1 MRGGVCFL
9 PGTIIHNFC
18 QPDKSGNGILVMN
31 MKNFRLLSI
40 LTALMVAVSAA
51 AVPVSANPEE
61 EPVMTTAP
69 VQTTVPPETTLPPET
84 EAMMPADFRG
94 DASVEYGSRTLD
106 AQKPLADTDDYT
118 AEVKGALLYDLNSD
132 TIVFAQNAD
141 AQLYPASL
149 TKVMTCLMTI
159 EMQQDLDQMVTVTK
173 AGLKDMEPGGSNV
186 ALKVDEQMSVRD
198 LLYCLMVKSGNDAAS
213 VLAVHNSGSIEAF
226 VEDMNRRAQ
235 ELGCTGTHFMNAHG
249 LHNDEHYTTARD
261 MARILREAMKYP
273 IFEEIFTCK
282 EYTVPA
288 TNLSEAR
295 ELKTTNFLI
304 RSNGYPIVTDSRV
317 LGGKTGNTSKAG
329 RCLVTLSE
337 KDGMRLLSVVLG
349 AKAVYG
355 ADGYSFLRYGNF
367 EETSNLLDFAYGKYT
382 TMQVL
387 NPTQV
392 AGQFAVNGGAHNA
405 FGSIEASMSAVVPKD
420 SDYNTI
426 RYEYTLAD
434 GTLSAPVAKGQ
445 KIGLVRVWYDN
456 ICLAQQ
462 DLLSAADVAVEQQ
475 RTEVQRVDT
484 DTSMDLWNNIL
495 KIVLAAVAV
504 LFVLMLVLRI
514 RAAAK
519 RRRRH
524 ARRNAGAARPA
535 PRNRRDR

>member
-1 MRGGVCFL
+1 
-9 PGTIIHNFC
+9 
-18 QPDKSGNGILVMN
+18 MN
-31 MKNFRLLSI
+31 MKKFRLLSL
-40 LTALMVAVSAA
+40 LTALALSFSAA
-51 AVPVSANPEE
+51 VAPASANPQEQQE
-61 EPVMTTAP
+61 TTAP
-69 VQTTVPPETTLPPET
+69 VQTTVPPETTLPVET
-84 EAMMPADFRG
+84 EPTMPPDFQG

-106 AQKPLADTDDYT
+106 AKKPLADTDDYT
-118 AEVKGALLYDLNSD
+118 GDVKGALLYDLNSD
-132 TIVFAQNAD
+132 TIVFAQNPD
-141 AQLYPASL
+141 ERLYPASL

-159 EMQQDLDQMVTVTK
+159 EMQPDLDAMVTVTRE
-173 AGLKDMEPGGSNV
+173 GLKDMEPGGSNV
-186 ALKVDEQMSVRD
+186 GLKVDEQMSVRD

-213 VLAVHNSGSIEAF
+213 VLAVQNSGSIEAF
-226 VEDMNRRAQ
+226 VEEMNRRAQ

-295 ELKTTNFLI
+295 ELKTTNYLI

-355 ADGYSFLRYGNF
+355 PDGYSFIRYGNF
-367 EETSNLLDFAYGKYT
+367 EETSRLLDFAYSHFT

-392 AGQFAVNGGAHNA
+392 AGQFAVAGGAHNA
-405 FGSIEASMSAVVPKD
+405 FGSVTQAMSAAVPRD
-420 SDYNTI
+420 SDYSTI
-426 RYEYTLAD
+426 RYEYTLSD
-434 GTLSAPVAKGQ
+434 GTLTAPVEKGQ
-445 KIGLVRVWYDN
+445 RIGMVRVWYGN

-462 DLLSAADVAVEQQ
+462 DLLSASDVAVEQQ
-475 RTEVQRVDT
+475 RTGNRDRNTEV
-484 DTSMDLWNNIL
+484 SAELLNGIL

-504 LFVLMLVLRI
+504 IFVVMLVLRL

-519 RRRRH
+519 RRRRRGQKRRKSAKPS
-524 ARRNAGAARPA
+524 ARK
-535 PRNRRDR
+535 RRER

>member
-1 MRGGVCFL
+1 
-9 PGTIIHNFC
+9 
-18 QPDKSGNGILVMN
+18 
-31 MKNFRLLSI
+31 MKKFRLLSLMTALI
-40 LTALMVAVSAA
+40 LTLSAA

-61 EPVMTTAP
+61 EPVQTTAP
-69 VQTTVPPETTLPPET
+69 VQTTVPPETTQPTET
-84 EAMMPADFRG
+84 EPTMPPDFMG

-106 AQKPLADTDDYT
+106 AKKPLADTDDYT
-118 AEVKGALLYDLNSD
+118 GDVKGALLYDLGSD

-141 AQLYPASL
+141 DRLFPASL

-159 EMQQDLDQMVTVTK
+159 EMQPDLDAMVTVTR

-186 ALKVDEQMSVRD
+186 ALKVDEQISVRD

-213 VLAVHNSGSIEAF
+213 VLAVQNSGSIEAF
-226 VEDMNRRAQ
+226 VEEMNRRAQ
-235 ELGCTGTHFMNAHG
+235 ELGCSGTHFMNAHG

-273 IFEEIFTCK
+273 VFEEIFTCS

-288 TNLSEAR
+288 TNLSEPR
-295 ELKTTNFLI
+295 ELKTTNYLV

-355 ADGYSFLRYGNF
+355 PDGYSFIRYGNF
-367 EETSNLLDFAYGKYT
+367 EETTKLLNFAYNNFT

-392 AGQFAVNGGAHNA
+392 AGQFAVTDGANNA
-405 FGSIEASMSAVVPKD
+405 FGSIKTAMSAAVPKG

-426 RYEYTLAD
+426 RYEYTLTD
-434 GTLSAPVAKGQ
+434 GGLKAPVAKGD
-445 KIGLVRVWYDN
+445 KIGMVRVWYDN

-462 DLLSAADVAVEQQ
+462 DLLSASDVEVEHRNTQSH
-475 RTEVQRVDT
+475 RTELGE
-484 DTSMDLWNNIL
+484 SADLINSVL
-495 KIVLAAVAV
+495 KIVLAVVAV
-504 LFVLMLVLRI
+504 IFVLTLILRA

-519 RRRRH
+519 RRRRQ
-524 ARRNAGAARPA
+524 ARNRKNAGARQ
-535 PRNRRDR
+535 RREQ

>member
-1 MRGGVCFL
+1 
-9 PGTIIHNFC
+9 
-18 QPDKSGNGILVMN
+18 MN
-31 MKNFRLLSI
+31 MKKFRLISI
-40 LTALMVAVSAA
+40 LTALMLAVNAA
-51 AVPVSANPEE
+51 AVSVSANPEE
-61 EPVMTTAP
+61 DPVQTSVP
-69 VQTTVPPETTLPPET
+69 VQTTVPPETTLPPEIGQT
-84 EAMMPADFRG
+84 MPADFQG

-106 AQKPLADTDDYT
+106 AKKPLADTGDYT
-118 AEVKGALLYDLNSD
+118 ADVKGALLYDLNSD
-132 TIVFAQNAD
+132 SLVFAQNPD

-149 TKVMTCLMTI
+149 TKVMTCLLTI
-159 EMQQDLDQMVTVTK
+159 EMQQDLDVVVTVTR

-186 ALKVDEQMSVRD
+186 ALQVDEQMTVRD

-226 VEDMNRRAQ
+226 VDVMNRRAA
-235 ELGCTGTHFMNAHG
+235 ELGCTGTHFMNPHG
-249 LHNDEHYTTARD
+249 LHHDEHYTTARD
-261 MARILREAMKYP
+261 MAKILREAMKYP
-273 IFEEIFTCK
+273 FFEEVFTTK

-355 ADGYSFLRYGNF
+355 EDGYSFIRYGNF
-367 EETSNLLDFAYGKYT
+367 EETSNLLDFAYQNYT

-392 AGQFAVNGGAHNA
+392 AGQFAVSGGGHNA
-405 FGSIEASMSAVVPKD
+405 FGAIESAMSAAVPRD

-426 RYEYTLAD
+426 RYEYTLTD
-434 GTLSAPVAKGQ
+434 GGLTAPVAKGQ
-445 KIGLVRVWYDN
+445 KIGLVRVWYDD

-462 DLLSAADVAVEQQ
+462 ELLSAADVAVERQ
-475 RTEVQRVDT
+475 RPETSQT
-484 DTSMDLWNNIL
+484 DPDVSVDLWNGIL
-495 KIVLAAVAV
+495 KIVLAVVAV
-504 LFVLMLVLRI
+504 LFVLVLVLRA

-519 RRRRH
+519 RRRRR
-524 ARRNAGAARPA
+524 ARRNGKAAKPA
-535 PRNRRDR
+535 PRNRRER

>member
-1 MRGGVCFL
+1 
-9 PGTIIHNFC
+9 
-18 QPDKSGNGILVMN
+18 MN
-31 MKNFRLLSI
+31 MKKIRLLSI
-40 LTALMVAVSAA
+40 LTALTLSVSAA
-51 AVPVSANPEE
+51 VMPVSANPEE
-61 EPVMTTAP
+61 EPVQTTAP
-69 VQTTVPPETTLPPET
+69 AETTLPVETTLPPET
-84 EAMMPADFRG
+84 EPTMPPDFRG
-94 DASVEYGSRTLD
+94 DASVAYGSRTLD

-118 AEVKGALLYDLNSD
+118 ADVKGAVLYDLNSD
-132 TIVFAQNAD
+132 TLVFAQNAD
-141 AQLYPASL
+141 ERLYPASL

-159 EMQQDLDQMVTVTK
+159 EMQPDLDAMVTVTK

-213 VLAVHNSGSIEAF
+213 VLAVQNSGSIEAF
-226 VEDMNRRAQ
+226 VEEMNRRAQ
-235 ELGCTGTHFMNAHG
+235 ELGCTGTHFANAHG

-261 MARILREAMKYP
+261 MAKILREAMKYP
-273 IFEEIFTCK
+273 VFEEIFTCA

-288 TNLSEAR
+288 TNLNEAR
-295 ELKTTNFLI
+295 ELKTTNYLI

-355 ADGYSFLRYGNF
+355 PDGYSFIRYGNF
-367 EETSNLLDFAYGKYT
+367 EETSKLLDFAYGNYT

-392 AGQFAVNGGAHNA
+392 AGQFAVSGGAHNA
-405 FGSIEASMSAVVPKD
+405 FGSIESAMSAAVPKG

-426 RYEYTLAD
+426 RYEYTLTED
-434 GTLSAPVAKGQ
+434 KLTAPVAEGQ
-445 KIGLVRVWYDN
+445 EIGMVRVWYGD

-462 DLLSAADVAVEQQ
+462 ELLSAADVAVEQQ
-475 RTEVQRVDT
+475 RTEDRRVIL
-484 DTSMDLWNNIL
+484 DTSLELWNGIL
-495 KIVLAAVAV
+495 TIVLAAVAV
-504 LFVLMLVLRI
+504 LFVLMLVLRA

-519 RRRRH
+519 RSRRR
-524 ARRNAGAARPA
+524 ARKGRKAPA
-535 PRNRRDR
+535 PRNRRER